1 MANWRFQRCN
11 REEERGG
18 GVWRRRGW
26 PRRSGGGQCLAIDVL
41 ILPADSSTNA
51 NDLLSKL
58 QGTGRFN
65 SVTVL
70 LATTNTPTLQDLLNY
85 DAVITWSNSTYQNN
99 NALGDVLADYVDAGG
114 GVVVTVFA
122 VSTTTVGRS
131 LGGRWQDNPAYEAIV
146 CRTGN
151 ASGAASLG
159 TIHDPNHPTVQG
171 VSTLSGT
178 NIFRTNG
185 TGIHP
190 GSTLIASWN
199 DGRPLVVEGSV
210 PNRVD
215 LGLFPPSSDI
225 NGAYWT
231 GDGAALMAN
240 ALEYVS
246 GGAGGPRLNVS
257 GTCPGT
263 ITVEWSGAT
272 PSRPMGLVFARNE
285 GSYVIPGGACSGT
298 ELGLGTQNL
307 QLIRQL
313 NSGPNGSG
321 QVSGAAGT
329 AACGGFLQL
338 VIADGS
344 PCATSN
350 VRQIPQ

>member
-1 MANWRFQRCN
+1 MRVKRVMGCAASL
-11 REEERGG
+11 
-18 GVWRRRGW
+18 GVALVVAA
-26 PRRSGGGQCLAIDVL
+26 PSLATDVL
-41 ILPADSSTNA
+41 IVPADSSTNA
-51 NDLLSKL
+51 ADLQAKL
-58 QGTGRFN
+58 VATGRFG
-65 SVTVL
+65 VVDVL

-85 DAVITWSNSTYQNN
+85 DAVITWSNLTYQSNVN
-99 NALGDVLADYVDAGG
+99 MGNVLADYVDAGG

-131 LGGRWQDNPAYEAIV
+131 LGGRWQDNPDYEAII

-199 DGRPLVVEGSV
+199 DGKPLVVEGSV

-240 ALEYVS
+240 ALEYV
-246 GGAGGPRLNVS
+246 AGGGGFRLNLS
-257 GTCPGT
+257 GDCPGT
-263 ITVEWSGAT
+263 VTVEWSNAT
-272 PSRPMGLVFARNE
+272 PDRPMGIVFASNE
-285 GSYVIPGGACSGT
+285 GSVVIPGGPCSGT
-298 ELGLGTQNL
+298 QLGLGNQNL
-307 QLIRQL
+307 RLYAQI
-313 NSGPNGSG
+313 NTGSG
-321 QVSGAAGT
+321 SGSVNGT
-329 AACGGFLQL
+329 AGSSACGGFVQL
-338 VIADGS
+338 VVVDGS

-350 VRQIPQ
+350 VAQVPQ